1 MPRAYIFRWRPPRDN
16 QVLTSR
22 HPQPYDVTILY
33 QPVASRS
40 KVQSSSSRNLTT
52 QPVRAR
58 ASSVDAMFMHA
69 ASAANGCSMA
79 ARHRGSLCEA
89 HYADSVLDKN
99 ALPIIY
105 QYFPDFLQT
114 RKHDRI
120 RWTCFRSEI
129 ATWIN
134 RNLTSA
140 PSVLAQND
148 ILKWFLF

>member
-1 MPRAYIFRWRPPRDN
+1 VSRSAKNRALEVGSMPRAYIFRWRPPRDN

-99 ALPIIY
+99 APSDNLPI
-105 QYFPDFLQT
+105 FPRFSSNTKT
-114 RKHDRI
+114 RSHSLDLLSI
-120 RWTCFRSEI
+120 
-129 ATWIN
+129 
-134 RNLTSA
+134 
-140 PSVLAQND
+140 
-148 ILKWFLF
+148 